1 MIGYSKCGDI
11 MIIVEFYFGEYDYQ
25 PYYFDEYDYQPYR
38 IGGTIK
44 DMYKITDPTKKY
56 FKLGSKKNKY
66 RLNEV
71 KKNIL
76 LFTSLDKLKKY
87 YNISDEIN
95 LNISGYCKTY
105 YDKNQ
110 TQLHE
115 EYYHNNYIKEGL
127 YKSYYKNGNIEQESM
142 YVNGEIN
149 GLSTRYKESGGIYFQ
164 HYYKNNELTKRIYP

>member
-11 MIIVEFYFGEYDYQ
+11 MIIVEFYYLELSIDNSQ
-25 PYYFDEYDYQPYR
+25 PY
-38 IGGTIK
+38 IVNGIIK
-44 DMYKITDPTKKY
+44 DMYKITEPTKKY

-66 RLNEV
+66 RINEV
-71 KKNIL
+71 IENIL
-76 LFTSLDKLKKY
+76 VFTSLDKLKKH

-95 LNISGYCKTY
+95 LHVSEYCKTY

-127 YKSYYKNGNIEQESM
+127 YKSYYKNGQLEKESV

-149 GLSTRYKESGGIYFQ
+149 GLSTLYKESGGIYFQ
-164 HYYKNNELTKRIYP
+164 HYYKNDKIIKRIYPYPS